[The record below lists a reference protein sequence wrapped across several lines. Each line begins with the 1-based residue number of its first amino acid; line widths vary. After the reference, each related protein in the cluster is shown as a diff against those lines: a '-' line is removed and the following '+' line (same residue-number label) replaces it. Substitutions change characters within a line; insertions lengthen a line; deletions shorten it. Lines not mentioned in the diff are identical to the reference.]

1 MICAMR
7 VYLGGVSLN
16 KEKEMKKAV
25 FLAVLAFATT
35 SVFGEMDDAEVSE
48 GSQNERAVGKVSKRK
63 NSRFKNKNLTSR
75 STKGKSGK
83 KADIYKDFPLHKAVS
98 EGNEEWIR
106 KNIEEYDLDGKSNN
120 GNTPLMVAAIRGN
133 VNIAKILIDN
143 GANIEI
149 KSDKGT
155 PVLIFAALHNRFEMV
170 RYLIEVMKV
179 NPNVVDAYEFTA
191 LMTAA
196 RKGYEDIVKYLL
208 QNQDVL
214 DDIDHKSKKGNTAYA
229 LAKKGKYEKIMKM
242 LENAG
247 ADVNVKVSSS
257 SSTKRRR
264 SEASEDKTDAN
275 NSSSSPT
282 RSEMSTPKIIRG
294 NISKMM
300 FKNYNRKTSWSAQN
314 GLIFM

>member
-1 MICAMR
+1 MICA
-7 VYLGGVSLN
+7 VQVCLGGVSLN

-48 GSQNERAVGKVSKRK
+48 GSQNERSVGKVSKRK

-155 PVLIFAALHNRFEMV
+155 PVLIFAALYNRFEMV
-170 RYLIEVMKV
+170 RYLIEVVKV

-214 DDIDHKSKKGNTAYA
+214 DDIDHKSKKGNTAYS
-229 LAKKGKYEKIMKM
+229 LAKIHKNAKIMKL

-247 ADVNVKVSSS
+247 ADVNVTVSSS
-257 SSTKRRR
+257 AKRKRSKVSEDEIDANNSTSSSTR
-264 SEASEDKTDAN
+264 SEVSEDETDAN
-275 NSSSSPT
+275 NSSSNSKKRK
-282 RSEMSTPKIIRG
+282 RS
-294 NISKMM
+294 SKN
-300 FKNYNRKTSWSAQN
+300 KSKSRKRKK
-314 GLIFM
+314 

>member
-25 FLAVLAFATT
+25 FLVVLAFATT
-35 SVFGEMDDAEVSE
+35 SVLGEMDDAEVSE
-48 GSQNERAVGKVSKRK
+48 GSQNEKIVGKVSKKK
-63 NSRFKNKNLTSR
+63 NGRFKNKNSTSR
-75 STKGKSGK
+75 SSRGKSGK

-170 RYLIEVMKV
+170 RYLIEVVKV

-214 DDIDHKSKKGNTAYA
+214 DDIDHKSKKGNTAYS
-229 LAKKGKYEKIMKM
+229 LAKIHKNAKIMKL

-247 ADVNVKVSSS
+247 ADVNVTVSSS
-257 SSTKRRR
+257 AKRKR
-264 SEASEDKTDAN
+264 SKVSEDETDAN
-275 NSSSSPT
+275 NSTSSST
-282 RSEMSTPKIIRG
+282 RSEVSEDETDANNSTS
-294 NISKMM
+294 NSKKRKRLS
-300 FKNYNRKTSWSAQN
+300 KNKSKSRKRKK
-314 GLIFM
+314 